1 MKALTLLPMCALAFT
16 MSAQTIKSVP
26 PNPTSPASG
35 EQMFNE
41 YCAVCHG
48 KDAKGDGPAATALKK
63 APADLTALTR
73 RNQGKFPEAKV
84 YNIIKGDAGVAAH
97 GSREMPIWGD
107 VFSSMSPGNTGQV
120 QMRIANLTHFVEDKQ
135 EK

>member
-1 MKALTLLPMCALAFT
+1 MKALTLLPLCALGLSL
-16 MSAQTIKSVP
+16 SAQTIKQVP

-63 APADLTALTR
+63 SPADLTSLTR

-84 YNIIKGDAGVAAH
+84 FSVIKGDSNVAAH

-107 VFSSMSPGNTGQV
+107 
-120 QMRIANLTHFVEDKQ
+120 
-135 EK
+135 